1 MAKMSQEVSYRELKE
16 QFVSHQN
23 GTSVTEVA
31 IVAANAPI
39 VTFANIVACHV
50 LFQTACCHVWYVH
63 YSQSGS
69 FADAN
74 FLLEGWGGTGN
85 AETPEL

>member
-1 MAKMSQEVSYRELKE
+1 MSQEVSYRELKE

-50 LFQTACCHVWYVH
+50 LFQTAYSHVWYVH
-63 YSQSGS
+63 YSQ
-69 FADAN
+69 FCR
-74 FLLEGWGGTGN
+74 EKN
-85 AETPEL
+85 AATVRCFEFCSLF